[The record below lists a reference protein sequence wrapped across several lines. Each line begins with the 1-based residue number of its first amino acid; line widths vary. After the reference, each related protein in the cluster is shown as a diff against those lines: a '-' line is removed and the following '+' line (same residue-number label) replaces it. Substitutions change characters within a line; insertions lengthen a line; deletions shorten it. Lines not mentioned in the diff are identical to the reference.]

1 VKRACSRSYTLRKSA
16 MPRFLLY
23 FGYVGVDRSN
33 LVTFFVISNHL
44 KKDCHIKKSREYNE
58 FPSLSNSVNYV
69 TRVGCV
75 NIGNIFLKNLVK
87 LCYLA
92 TNRNSIH
99 IEI

>member
-1 VKRACSRSYTLRKSA
+1 
-16 MPRFLLY
+16 MLY
-23 FGYVGVDRSN
+23 FGYAGIDRSH

-44 KKDCHIKKSREYNE
+44 KNGYHIKKSRECDE

-75 NIGNIFLKNLVK
+75 DIANIFLNNLAK

-92 TNRNSIH
+92 TDQNSIY